1 MKWFQMVLAIGLCG
15 VVARAGEAT
24 TQRAMELQKRAAL
37 EMALAGEILQQP
49 EGVHR
54 LKDGTILIKAGKG
67 MVIVKPDGG
76 MGIGRTGGAMPPGN
90 DAEGQWQVGLFLA
103 LFQDTGDL
111 EKLGI
116 SADLAK
122 ELKATFS
129 KINHEPDSDQGV
141 QKAGV

>member
-37 EMALAGEILQQP
+37 EMALAGEIL
-49 EGVHR
+49 
-54 LKDGTILIKAGKG
+54 IKAGKG

-90 DAEGQWQVGLFLA
+90 DAEGQWQGGVFLA